1 MLRVMMGGIA
11 SACMVVE
18 GCALLSP
25 SEVKVEESVL
35 NQLPKG
41 SPHRE
46 TDGATVLAFPPTT
59 SPMYDTTSMAYRTR
73 PREIA
78 YFSKREWG
86 ATPAQM
92 IYPLLVRT
100 LENTHSFRAVLVPP
114 YTGRYTY
121 QLRTELLDLI
131 QDFAPQSAT
140 LVLSLRFQLTGYGA
154 NRVIETRNILVR
166 EPMPHR
172 NSLAGVVAAND
183 ATAKALQQMA
193 EFVLETADSKGK
205 ARSPDREAS
214 SSE

>member
-1 MLRVMMGGIA
+1 MMGGIA
-11 SACMVVE
+11 IAWMLVE

-25 SEVKVEESVL
+25 SKIKIEESVL
-35 NQLPKG
+35 DQLPRE

-46 TDGATVLAFPPTT
+46 TGGATVLVFLPTT
-59 SPMYDTTSMAYRTR
+59 SPMYDTTSMAYRTH

-78 YFSKREWG
+78 YFSRREWG

-121 QLRTELLDLI
+121 ELRTEVLDLI
-131 QDFAPQSAT
+131 QDFGPQSAT
-140 LVLSLRFQLTGYGA
+140 LVLSLRFQLTDYGA
-154 NRVIETRNILVR
+154 NRVIETRNISVR
-166 EPMPHR
+166 EPMPQR
-172 NSLAGVVAAND
+172 NSHAGVVAANN

-193 EFVLETADSKGK
+193 EFVLETADSKSK
-205 ARSPDREAS
+205 ATSRDREAS